1 VAISVTEYSDSATER
16 GCNQSSCRSPVQLE
30 SSQARRSPFSLSR
43 TRASSGQGQVVR
55 ALSGRI
61 TDSKS
66 FDFLGL
72 ALGRKAKKVGF
83 LGLAAFLALRP
94 RKSECTTFRA
104 LSCEEVPTMWDI
116 FCPTVRPTR
125 TSCPTASTAPVS
137 AGSRFRHGPTNNVEA
152 NAAQSHSSFGTVISN
167 CR

>member
-1 VAISVTEYSDSATER
+1 MTLEDAVAISVTEYSDSATER
-16 GCNQSSCRSPVQLE
+16 GCNQSCCRSPVQLE

-104 LSCEEVPTMWDI
+104 LSCEEVPTNVGHLLPDGATNQNI
-116 FCPTVRPTR
+116 VPDGVDCPCIGWQ
-125 TSCPTASTAPVS
+125 SLSTW
-137 AGSRFRHGPTNNVEA
+137 A
-152 NAAQSHSSFGTVISN
+152 NQQ
-167 CR
+167 C